1 MEKDIEQLVLEA
13 KPLFEQGKLSI
24 DNIINLWLETA
35 HLYRLFKD
43 QNVDMIELIK
53 KQNEVI
59 EQLTHALL
67 VQKSNFH
74 V

>member
-1 MEKDIEQLVLEA
+1 MEKDIEELVLEA
-13 KPLFEQGKLSI
+13 KPLFEQGKLS
-24 DNIINLWLETA
+24 L
-35 HLYRLFKD
+35 
-43 QNVDMIELIK
+43 DMIELIE

-67 VQKSNFH
+67 AQKSNFH